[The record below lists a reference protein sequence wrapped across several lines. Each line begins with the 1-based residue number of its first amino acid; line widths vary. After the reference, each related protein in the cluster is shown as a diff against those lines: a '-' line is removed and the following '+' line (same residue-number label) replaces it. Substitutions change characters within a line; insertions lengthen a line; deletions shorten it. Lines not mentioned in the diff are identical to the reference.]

1 MGRGRTGRGAITGG
15 DDHTVR
21 LWDPRTRTP
30 VAGPLT
36 GHADW
41 VRSVASSADGTLLA
55 TASGDGTARLY
66 EREAPRDAGP
76 CC

>member
-1 MGRGRTGRGAITGG
+1 MTGG

-41 VRSVASSADGTLLA
+41 VRSVASSPDGTLLA